1 VAPVMAVT
9 IPRLELLA
17 VTIGTRLATS
27 IVKELEQKDI
37 ILSFWIDFS
46 TVITWIKR
54 DNQWGVFVWN

>member
-1 VAPVMAVT
+1 MAVS

-46 TVITWIKR
+46 TVIVWIKR